1 MASGLRLQR
10 DGASLLAN
18 AFGVGFIDWLDDT
31 LMQHVERET
40 KNEIYGNERNC
51 ESNEPWFLPNE
62 HGAPHENE
70 ADGKKRQKNSFE
82 I

>member
-1 MASGLRLQR
+1 VANTLNLFRSG
-10 DGASLLAN
+10 A
-18 AFGVGFIDWLDDT
+18 VGFIDWLDDT

-62 HGAPHENE
+62 NGAPHENE

>member
-1 MASGLRLQR
+1 
-10 DGASLLAN
+10 
-18 AFGVGFIDWLDDT
+18 
-31 LMQHVERET
+31 MQHVERET

-62 HGAPHENE
+62 NGAPHEDE